1 MHSPQSFGYRN
12 DRLFGV
18 EPQVQCHLV
27 VPRPGRVQ
35 PSRRRADELVEA
47 ALDVHMQV
55 FQGRVPGEFLFP
67 DLLLY
72 RLQTLADLGGVF
84 AGDDALLGQHLG
96 VGHRPG
102 DVLLVQAPVIIDGN
116 GVSTE
121 IKHDIKTINPHEAG
135 LKE

>member
-1 MHSPQSFGYRN
+1 
-12 DRLFGV
+12 
-18 EPQVQCHLV
+18 
-27 VPRPGRVQ
+27 
-35 PSRRRADELVEA
+35 
-47 ALDVHMQV
+47 
-55 FQGRVPGEFLFP
+55 
-67 DLLLY
+67 
-72 RLQTLADLGGVF
+72 
-84 AGDDALLGQHLG
+84 